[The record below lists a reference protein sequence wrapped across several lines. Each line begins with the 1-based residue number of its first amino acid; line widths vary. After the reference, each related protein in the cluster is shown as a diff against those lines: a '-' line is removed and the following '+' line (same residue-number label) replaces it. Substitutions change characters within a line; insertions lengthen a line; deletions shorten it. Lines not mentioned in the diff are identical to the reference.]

1 MASKFNQEDS
11 TQLLQRRRT
20 RTMSPVNASAEFIL
34 NSISLAENTRYV
46 AEMDCFVSLEE
57 AEQHQNAL

>member
-1 MASKFNQEDS
+1 
-11 TQLLQRRRT
+11 
-20 RTMSPVNASAEFIL
+20 MSPVNASADFIL